1 MFWAQTLQFTT
12 ALMLWLMLLTT
23 AFAQTAE
30 QYSAASKPPITRQ
43 PSSQQPTTQERTT
56 QTDHQSIRIGL
67 SGPLSGGSS
76 PMGESMR
83 NGIRLAVQEI
93 NAIGGI
99 HGRTIELIERDD
111 QANNEL
117 GAKIANELTRMKVA
131 ASIGIVN
138 TGVGLASIDIYQ
150 QARIPLMIAVSTGP
164 VLTRRYAPPAAPA
177 NYIFRVSPTLDLEA
191 RMLAAD
197 LKKRGIG
204 KVALLADD
212 TPYGDS
218 GVNAFAEAARL
229 ASVELVTTQRFK
241 IGETD
246 MSRQLK
252 NARTAGAQAVVG
264 WGIGPELA

>member
-1 MFWAQTLQFTT
+1 MQLCFIQRTVGTQILKMFWAQTLQFTSV
-12 ALMLWLMLLTT
+12 LMLWLMLLTT

-30 QYSAASKPPITRQ
+30 HYSAASKPPTTRQ
-43 PSSQQPTTQERTT
+43 PSSQQPTTQERAT

-177 NYIFRVSPTLDLEA
+177 NYVFRVSPTLDLEA

-197 LKKRGIG
+197 LKK
-204 KVALLADD
+204 KVA
-212 TPYGDS
+212 S
-218 GVNAFAEAARL
+218 AR
-229 ASVELVTTQRFK
+229 
-241 IGETD
+241 
-246 MSRQLK
+246 SRCWPMTRL
-252 NARTAGAQAVVG
+252 TATVV
-264 WGIGPELA
+264 